1 MIPYKNPFVRNP
13 LLIKFEFFDLFIA
26 NFFIRKIETKFY
38 LPVRARGQRNLQFI
52 ASNSDI
58 ETRIP
63 VVAAFRFLFSR
74 NSSCPINCPG
84 KNSFISLSL
93 LLFFFFF
100 FFFFIFL
107 PSTVLQITHLEN
119 SLYVTYLQGTRSDTE
134 YNLKSSGMLF
144 DQNFVW
150 KGL

>member
-100 FFFFIFL
+100 FFYISSINRLTDNASREFVIR
-107 PSTVLQITHLEN
+107 
-119 SLYVTYLQGTRSDTE
+119 YLFAGNEIR
-134 YNLKSSGMLF
+134 YRI
-144 DQNFVW
+144 
-150 KGL
+150 

>member
-1 MIPYKNPFVRNP
+1 MIPYENPSVRNP

-38 LPVRARGQRNLQFI
+38 LPVCARDQRNLQFI

-74 NSSCPINCPG
+74 NSSCPVNCPG
-84 KNSFISLSL
+84 RNSFISFT
-93 LLFFFFF
+93 FFFFYIYISSINRLTDNTSREF
-100 FFFFIFL
+100 VIR
-107 PSTVLQITHLEN
+107 
-119 SLYVTYLQGTRSDTE
+119 YLFAGNEIR
-134 YNLKSSGMLF
+134 YRI
-144 DQNFVW
+144 
-150 KGL
+150 

>member
-1 MIPYKNPFVRNP
+1 MIPYENPSVRNP

-38 LPVRARGQRNLQFI
+38 LPVCARDQRNLQFI

-74 NSSCPINCPG
+74 NSSCPVNCPG
-84 KNSFISLSL
+84 RNSFIS
-93 LLFFFFF
+93 FTF
-100 FFFFIFL
+100 FFFFIYIFL
-107 PSTVLQITHLEN
+107 PSTILQITHLEN

>member
-38 LPVRARGQRNLQFI
+38 LPVCARGQRNLQFI

-74 NSSCPINCPG
+74 NSSCPANCPG
-84 KNSFISLSL
+84 RNSFISFT
-93 LLFFFFF
+93 FFFFLY
-100 FFFFIFL
+100 IYI
-107 PSTVLQITHLEN
+107 PSINRLTDNTSREFVIR
-119 SLYVTYLQGTRSDTE
+119 YLFAGNEIR
-134 YNLKSSGMLF
+134 YRI
-144 DQNFVW
+144 
-150 KGL
+150 

>member
-1 MIPYKNPFVRNP
+1 MILYKNPFVRN
-13 LLIKFEFFDLFIA
+13 LLIKFEFFNLFIA

-38 LPVRARGQRNLQFI
+38 LPVCARGQRNLQFI

-84 KNSFISLSL
+84 KNSFISLSF
-93 LLFFFFF
+93 LFFFFY
-100 FFFFIFL
+100 I
-107 PSTVLQITHLEN
+107 PSINRLTDNAFREFVIR
-119 SLYVTYLQGTRSDTE
+119 YLFARNE
-134 YNLKSSGMLF
+134 IRYRI
-144 DQNFVW
+144 
-150 KGL
+150 